1 MGLWHFIGWSQ
12 NILKWLR
19 AILLWRVSE
28 CDAFHTVT
36 GYLRLLLCDE
46 DETVVVDEVAVDI
59 LPKGLKGRT
68 VSANGSEYDEKTR
81 KSGTFPTW
89 LSQLMLH
96 FPSRAVHC
104 TQNTSSLALTQLS
117 DFIFCFHQA
126 GACLLVTC
134 LQAVQNFLW
143 KNSSFIWIPTAEPK
157 GWKKKAR
164 EKTLRC
170 RSM

>member
-1 MGLWHFIGWSQ
+1 MDIWHFIGWSQ
-12 NILKWLR
+12 HILKWLR
-19 AILLWRVSE
+19 DILLWWVSE

-46 DETVVVDEVAVDI
+46 DESVVVDEVAVDI
-59 LPKGLKGRT
+59 LPKGLKGLT
-68 VSANGSEYDEKTR
+68 VNANGSEHDEKPR
-81 KSGTFPTW
+81 ESGTFLTW

-96 FPSRAVHC
+96 FPSSAVHC

-126 GACLLVTC
+126 GGACLLVTC

-157 GWKKKAR
+157 GWKKKKHAKR
-164 EKTLRC
+164 H
-170 RSM
+170 